1 MRSQRSNSGWI
12 VAVLLWAILTFVVG
26 TLPPVLADEQR
37 ALSVVGR
44 SKGGSKPCAHG
55 SASDR
60 AHAVWMLSFFGSAA
74 SKAVPDLI
82 DRLRQA
88 GNVRREIDALTALG
102 RIGPAAAPA
111 VPLLI
116 AGYLAEGCNLAKTG
130 NFGGGDGG
138 LPGVALIGIVAPA
151 VPALIEVLTGPNKE
165 MRACA
170 AMHLGRI
177 GPAAKAAVP
186 APCARFTRINRRSI
200 TRRLPHCGTRP
211 LLLSGASDPPP
222 GKPSLP

>member
-37 ALSVVGR
+37 TFCGRTLEGSVEALR
-44 SKGGSKPCAHG
+44 HG
-55 SASDR
+55 SASDPP
-60 AHAVWMLSFFGSAA
+60 HAVWMLSFFGSAA

-116 AGYLAEGCNLAKTG
+116 AGYLAEGATSRRRGTSAVATADCQGWHSSESAPGSTG
-130 NFGGGDGG
+130 ADRGADRAEQGDAG
-138 LPGVALIGIVAPA
+138 LCGDAP
-151 VPALIEVLTGPNKE
+151 
-165 MRACA
+165 R
-170 AMHLGRI
+170 
-177 GPAAKAAVP
+177 
-186 APCARFTRINRRSI
+186 
-200 TRRLPHCGTRP
+200 
-211 LLLSGASDPPP
+211 
-222 GKPSLP
+222 